1 VTINL
6 KKCAAATIFVVVLIG
21 SCLAGC
27 SASSSQNT
35 TSATGQ
41 ESSPA
46 ATGQQ
51 STSQSAQQQKPGSQG
66 QQPPG
71 ASNMTEILS
80 RAAEILGIS
89 SEKLTTA
96 FQNAMPQGGPSG
108 SGQQGQP
115 STPPSGQQGEPPAA
129 PSGEQGQPPTPP
141 SGEQGQSSTPPSGQ
155 QMTQSQFMTDIYE
168 KMAEELNISADDIA
182 SAMQQ
187 AEEEL
192 QK

>member
-1 VTINL
+1 VFRNL
-6 KKCAAATIFVVVLIG
+6 RKLATGIAFVVILI
-21 SCLAGC
+21 SISLAGC
-27 SASSSQNT
+27 STGSSQNT
-35 TSATGQ
+35 SSTST
-41 ESSPA
+41 
-46 ATGQQ
+46 QQ
-51 STSQSAQQQKPGSQG
+51 SSSTTSGQPSTNGATQQQQTNSQG
-66 QQPPG
+66 QQQPG
-71 ASNMTEILS
+71 ASNMTAILS

-115 STPPSGQQGEPPAA
+115 STPPSGEQGEPPAS

-141 SGEQGQSSTPPSGQ
+141 SGQQGQPSTPPSGQ
-155 QMTQSQFMTDIYE
+155 QMTQSQPMTGVYE

>member
-1 VTINL
+1 MFRNL
-6 KKCAAATIFVVVLIG
+6 RKLATGIAFVVILI
-21 SCLAGC
+21 SISLAGC
-27 SASSSQNT
+27 STGLSQNT
-35 TSATGQ
+35 
-41 ESSPA
+41 SSSS
-46 ATGQQ
+46 GQQ
-51 STSQSAQQQKPGSQG
+51 SSPVTASQQSDNQSAQRQQPGSPG

-71 ASNMTEILS
+71 ASNMTEVLS

-96 FQNAMPQGGPSG
+96 FQNAMPQGGSSG

-115 STPPSGQQGEPPAA
+115 PTAPSGQQGQSPTPPSGQQGQ
-129 PSGEQGQPPTPP
+129 PSTL
-141 SGEQGQSSTPPSGQ
+141 PSGQ
-155 QMTQSQFMTDIYE
+155 QMTQSQLMTDVYE

>member
-1 VTINL
+1 MTINL
-6 KKCAAATIFVVVLIG
+6 KKCAAVTIFVVVLIG
-21 SCLAGC
+21 ASLAGC
-27 SASSSQNT
+27 STGSSQNT
-35 TSATGQ
+35 TSASGQ
-41 ESSPA
+41 ESSST

-51 STSQSAQQQKPGSQG
+51 STSQSAPQQQPGSPG

-71 ASNMTEILS
+71 ASNMTEILA

-115 STPPSGQQGEPPAA
+115 PAAPSGQQRQPPEPPSGQQGQLSE
-129 PSGEQGQPPTPP
+129 
-141 SGEQGQSSTPPSGQ
+141 PPSGQ
-155 QMTQSQFMTDIYE
+155 QMTQSQLMADVYE

>member
-1 VTINL
+1 
-6 KKCAAATIFVVVLIG
+6 
-21 SCLAGC
+21 
-27 SASSSQNT
+27 
-35 TSATGQ
+35 
-41 ESSPA
+41 
-46 ATGQQ
+46 
-51 STSQSAQQQKPGSQG
+51 
-66 QQPPG
+66 
-71 ASNMTEILS
+71 
-80 RAAEILGIS
+80 
-89 SEKLTTA
+89 
-96 FQNAMPQGGPSG
+96 MPQGGPSG

-115 STPPSGQQGEPPAA
+115 ATPPSGEQGEPPAA

-155 QMTQSQFMTDIYE
+155 QMTQSQLMTDVYE

>member
-1 VTINL
+1 VPINL
-6 KKCAAATIFVVVLIG
+6 KKCAAITIFVVVLIG

-27 SASSSQNT
+27 STGSSQNT
-35 TSATGQ
+35 SSSSEQ
-41 ESSPA
+41 QSSPVTA
-46 ATGQQ
+46 SQQ
-51 STSQSAQQQKPGSQG
+51 SDNQSAQRQQSGSPG

-115 STPPSGQQGEPPAA
+115 PTA
-129 PSGEQGQPPTPP
+129 PSNQQGQPPTPP
-141 SGEQGQSSTPPSGQ
+141 SGQQGQPSTPPSGQ
-155 QMTQSQFMTDIYE
+155 QMTQSQPMTDVYE